1 MFRCDH
7 NQHAD
12 ANVKGWLHK
21 DWCPEDCEIDV
32 SHFSLDVFQRLD
44 RFKVPPY
51 NDVDVFAIGSILYEE
66 FSKENI
72 PVPSPR
78 LIHPENREAFIGC
91 FEEFYNRLFNDAQME
106 VLFAVGEPGFGRD
119 LGYREHGRRLG
130 LFCLWRMCGDK
141 EYVKYRSCATAKCPH
156 QMALYHKLGPSH
168 QGAKIAGGIR
178 IGTRSA
184 FTILQSRRWLGHQ
197 WCAFRENAPVELCKA
212 VVSWLASIVDLYG
225 PFCDDGLM
233 EEEEALKRATAWS
246 RAMAEEE
253 EAMAS
258 LNMRGCPFS
267 GATSVRA
274 CPFSGPTAAS
284 SIAPAPPPMMSEDD
298 DEELKWALR
307 ESALAAGL
315 EEHDRRML

>member
-1 MFRCDH
+1 M
-7 NQHAD
+7 
-12 ANVKGWLHK
+12 
-21 DWCPEDCEIDV
+21 
-32 SHFSLDVFQRLD
+32 DVFQRLD

-66 FSKENI
+66 FSKENV

-78 LIHPENREAFIGC
+78 LIQPRNREAFIGC
-91 FEEFYNRLFNDAQME
+91 FEEFYKRLFNDAQME

-168 QGAKIAGGIR
+168 QGAKNTGGIK

-197 WCAFRENAPVELCKA
+197 WCAFRENAPEELCKA

-253 EAMAS
+253 AALAS
-258 LNMRGCPFS
+258 LNMRTCPFS
-267 GATSVRA
+267 GAASGRA
-274 CPFSGPTAAS
+274 CPFSGSTAS
-284 SIAPAPPPMMSEDD
+284 SSTAPAPPPMLSEDE

-315 EEHDRRML
+315 DEHDRSML